1 MPQTI
6 VAIDVGTT
14 KVCTL
19 VAQLN
24 HRGELKILGVGVA
37 PSRGL
42 DKGVVVSIDQAASAI
57 ETSIERAE
65 RLSGYRISTAHV
77 SVGGQH
83 IASHNSR
90 GVVAV
95 QRPESEITLGDV
107 SRAIEAAQAIDLPGQ
122 REILHVIPRTY
133 SVDGHQGIRNPLGMS
148 GTRLEVETHIITGE
162 AMVVQ
167 NLIRSV
173 QKAGVGIDE
182 LVPQPLA
189 SSEALLTLEDK
200 ERGVMLV
207 DIGSGTTNVAIF
219 AQGEVYHTGVIAV
232 GGHQVT
238 NDITYILHTPQSSAE
253 QLKLQYGSA
262 IAEPPSEADDP
273 SDQLEI
279 DTLNV
284 GEKQLV
290 SRHMLCAIIQARAE
304 ELAELIYQEFQRSG
318 YTGMIPAGIV
328 LSGGGAQLNRLD
340 ELLYAMLGLPVR
352 IGRPTA
358 LTGLTD
364 ALNSPAYS
372 ACVGLIHWSLRSEQF
387 LNRGHYLVE
396 ERQTRSTTYERVKG
410 WLSIFLPR

>member
-1 MPQTI
+1 MSQTI

-24 HRGELKILGVGVA
+24 HRGQLKILGVGVA

-42 DKGVVVSIDQAASAI
+42 DKGVVVSIDQAATAI
-57 ETSIERAE
+57 AASIDQAE

-83 IASHNSR
+83 VASHNSR

-95 QRPESEITLGDV
+95 QRPESEITPGDV
-107 SRAIEAAQAIDLPGQ
+107 NRAIEATQAVALPGQ

-133 SVDGHQGIRNPLGMS
+133 SIDGHQGIRDPLGMS
-148 GTRLEVETHIITGE
+148 GTRLEVETHIVTGE

-207 DIGSGTTNVAIF
+207 DIGGGTTNVAIF
-219 AQGEVYHTGVIAV
+219 AQGEVFHTGIIAT
-232 GGHQVT
+232 GGHHVT
-238 NDITYILHTPQSSAE
+238 NDITYVLHTPQSTAE
-253 QLKLQYGSA
+253 QLKLQYGCA
-262 IAEPPSEADDP
+262 IADPPPEADD
-273 SDQLEI
+273 SNDQLEI
-279 DTLNV
+279 ETLNV
-284 GEKQLV
+284 GEKQQV

-304 ELAELIYQEFQRSG
+304 QLAELLYQEFQRSG
-318 YTGMIPAGIV
+318 YTGMLPAGIV
-328 LSGGGAQLNRLD
+328 LTGGGAQLTRLD
-340 ELLYAMLGLPVR
+340 ELLHAMLGLPVR
-352 IGRPTA
+352 IGMPTA

-364 ALNSPAYS
+364 TLNSPAYS
-372 ACVGLIHWSLRSEQF
+372 ACVGLLHWSLRSEQL
-387 LNRGHYLVE
+387 LNRGHHLVE
-396 ERQTRSTTYERVKG
+396 ERQTTYERVKG